1 MLKEQENLINKLAV
15 SIDCLIVAISFVF
28 AYTLSSGIQ
37 DITLLPQSF
46 IDKAY
51 AFREYIWLMIF
62 TLILWSATLTHFGV
76 YDSMRE
82 KGFFRIF
89 WIIFDASLVSVL
101 IFSATAFL
109 FNWAILT
116 RSFIFALF
124 VLVVV
129 LLTAEKMLVL
139 MFLHQIRKSGYNFR
153 VLLIVG
159 TGDRAR
165 LFAQNIKN
173 HPEWGIRIFGFIDE
187 KDMVGTEIENSRVIG
202 TFDEIEK
209 ILVKNVIDEV
219 VFLMPRKWLNSLED
233 SIMVCEKIGVKAT
246 IAVDFFNTEIAKPL
260 IKEMH
265 GWPLLTFDTT
275 PIDSGLLAIKRF
287 IDICGSFFGLIL
299 LAPVFIFIG
308 IGIKLTSKGPVFF
321 RQVRCGTNGR
331 EFKIY
336 KFRTMVQDAEKQ
348 LKKLMK
354 HNELE
359 GPVFK
364 LQNDPRVTSIGRF
377 LRRTSLDELPQLIN
391 VLKGEMSLIGPRPPL
406 PSEVKKYESWQRRR
420 LSLRPG
426 MACIHEVVARNDKD
440 FDRWMK
446 HDLEYIDNWS
456 LKLDAIILA
465 KAIAVVFRGTGY

>member
-1 MLKEQENLINKLAV
+1 MLKEQDSFIHKTAISV
-15 SIDCLIVAISFVF
+15 DCLIVAVSFIF
-28 AYTLSSGIQ
+28 AYSLSSGLQ
-37 DITLLPQSF
+37 DITILPQSF
-46 IDKAY
+46 LNKAY
-51 AFREYIWLMIF
+51 SLREYLGLLIF
-62 TLILWSATLTHFGV
+62 TLVLWIATLTHFGV

-101 IFSATAFL
+101 VFSATAFFL
-109 FNWAILT
+109 KWEILT
-116 RSFIFALF
+116 RNFILALF
-124 VLVVV
+124 VLVVI
-129 LLTAEKMLVL
+129 LLTAEKMTVL
-139 MFLHQIRKSGYNFR
+139 MFLHYIRKSGYNFR
-153 VLLIVG
+153 VLLLVG
-159 TGDRAR
+159 SGDRAR
-165 LFAQNIKN
+165 LFAQNINK
-173 HPEWGIRIFGFIDE
+173 HPEWGVRIFGFVDE
-187 KDMVGTEIENSRVIG
+187 KEMIGAEIENSRVIG
-202 TFDEIEK
+202 TFDDIEN

-233 SIMVCEKIGVKAT
+233 YVMVCEKVGVRAT

-260 IKEMH
+260 IKDMH

-275 PIDSGLLAIKRF
+275 PLDSGLLAVKRF
-287 IDICGSFFGLIL
+287 IDIAGSFFGLIL
-299 LAPVFIFIG
+299 LAPFFTLIG

-331 EFKIY
+331 EFRIY
-336 KFRTMVQDAEKQ
+336 KFRTMVDDAEKQ
-348 LKKLMK
+348 LKELMK

-364 LQNDPRVTSIGRF
+364 IQKDPRITSIGRI

-406 PSEVKKYESWQRRR
+406 PAEVKKYESWQRRR

-456 LKLDAIILA
+456 LKLDARILV
-465 KAIAVVFRGTGY
+465 KAITVVFRGTGY